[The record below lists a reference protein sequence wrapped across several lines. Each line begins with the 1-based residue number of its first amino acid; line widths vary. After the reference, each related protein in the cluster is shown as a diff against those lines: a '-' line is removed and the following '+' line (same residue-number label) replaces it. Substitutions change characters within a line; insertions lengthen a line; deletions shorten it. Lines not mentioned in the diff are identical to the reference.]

1 MKVTNISKGPRG
13 LHSVEGPVL
22 VDPGDTV
29 EIEINEVELKVSK
42 GTGWF
47 EFEGEAADAGEKLDR
62 DELKKQADELGLQY
76 APNIKSEKLKELI
89 DAKLAS

>member
-13 LHSVEGPVL
+13 LHSVGGPVL
-22 VDPGDTV
+22 VEPGETV
-29 EIEINEVELKVSK
+29 EIEINEVELKVSE

-47 EFEGEAADAGEKLDR
+47 KFEGEAAGGEKLDR

-76 APNIKSEKLKELI
+76 AANIKSEKLKELI
-89 DAKLAS
+89 DAKLAE

>member
-13 LHSVEGPVL
+13 LNSTKGPVL
-22 VDPGDTV
+22 VEPGESV
-29 EIEINEVELKVSK
+29 EIEINEAELEVSN

-47 EFEGEAADAGEKLDR
+47 KFEGEAADAGEKLDR

-76 APNIKSEKLKELI
+76 AANIKTEKLKELI
-89 DAKLAS
+89 DAKLAE

>member
-1 MKVTNISKGPRG
+1 MKATNISKGPRG
-13 LHSVEGPVL
+13 LNSTNGPILVEPGESVEIDL
-22 VDPGDTV
+22 
-29 EIEINEVELKVSK
+29 NEVELKVSK

-47 EFEGEAADAGEKLDR
+47 EFEGEAADAGDKLDR